1 MSPAMQALQSVG
13 VTNSILILGVIFIA
27 VASVIGMYWHIILPG
42 AMMLAVACLFVSPD
56 SGKTEVKTPVTIS
69 DSDIKTEKQQFMED
83 CLGVAEYT
91 MLQCEN
97 LWAGRDADAEEKTVT
112 KVKNV
117 SVEQDSELKL
127 LDVDN
132 SEYKKRRA
140 DALNKPNAVIG
151 HVTYR

>member
-27 VASVIGMYWHIILPG
+27 AAAVIGMFWHIILPG
-42 AMMLAVACLFVSPD
+42 ALMLAVACLFISPD
-56 SGKTEVKTPVTIS
+56 AGKVQVKKDVIDEVA
-69 DSDIKTEKQQFMED
+69 IKTEKQQFMED
-83 CLGVAEYT
+83 CLDVAEYS

-97 LWAGRDADAEEKTVT
+97 LWAGRQADEDAPSQA

-117 SVEQDSELKL
+117 SVHQDDELKL

-132 SEYKKRRA
+132 KEYKARREET
-140 DALNKPNAVIG
+140 LTKPNAVIG